1 MRRYSSELSLD
12 STEVVAMGLL
22 RRLLVGALGSLT
34 LVGVGTIGVAA
45 HEGGTLVEFH
55 SMTPVTGSAVGVVND
70 RGIKGGG
77 LPWVITSGRGEVDR
91 EGHLSVTVK
100 GLIIVVP
107 PVNGKNPIANFSAT
121 VSCLTPHGIVNVT
134 TGLFPASTTG
144 NSTINTKVALPR
156 RCNDPEVF
164 VGTTNATTGAF
175 AWFAESNGEDR

>member
-1 MRRYSSELSLD
+1 
-12 STEVVAMGLL
+12 MGLL

-107 PVNGKNPIANFSAT
+107 PVSGKNPVATFSAT
-121 VSCLTPHGIVNVT
+121 VSCLTPKGIVNVT
-134 TGLFPASTTG
+134 TGSFPASTTG
-144 NSTINTKVALPR
+144 DATINTKVVLPR
-156 RCNDPEVF
+156 RCHDPEVF

-175 AWFAESNGEDR
+175 AWFAESNVNFEERD